1 MNFNDTYP
9 VNDWKEFQTKI
20 CSILYDLEPK
30 TFQSFIDDKDFKKDT
45 RVMISDNPKNLSQPI
60 KIADDIFIE
69 SHLNTKSKI
78 AVIKTILKKFGF
90 DEFEIK
96 IYLREKSE
104 QKEKRKTGVTLFDN
118 E

>member
-1 MNFNDTYP
+1 
-9 VNDWKEFQTKI
+9 
-20 CSILYDLEPK
+20 
-30 TFQSFIDDKDFKKDT
+30 
-45 RVMISDNPKNLSQPI
+45 MISDNPKHLSQPI
-60 KIADDIFIE
+60 KIADDLFIE

-96 IYLREKSE
+96 IYLREKTE
-104 QKEKRKTGVTLFDN
+104 PKEKKKKEITLFDVD